1 MESTLAR
8 KLISKSLRMAKEC
21 RDRIPDSE
29 IIQLENVD
37 LKLIFTL
44 FRNMN
49 IIFEAPFTI
58 VVALILLFNESS
70 HYGFI
75 GVYWFLIAFLMQR
88 ELDGRM
94 MHCNQTKLGLIE
106 KRSNINYELFDKIK
120 EAKLIGWEDVITEKN
135 NDLFQEENHDHELF
149 YSYVTYYDITLL
161 MLPIFV
167 VFTITLYDANEEDPI
182 TVEQVYLML
191 SLLGICYNPM
201 KSVRTISIN
210 LHDGLHSLRRLARYF
225 HLPEEIKSTLV
236 DNTQG
241 AVGEVFIQQGTVA
254 TYPHSSYDFDVRV
267 DVGVSLMPGER
278 LCLLGKKK
286 AGCSSFLE
294 MLVGNLK
301 RVKGKVYVRG
311 RVSYLP
317 EKLFFLKDTVRENI
331 RFLNPRT
338 NNLDIE
344 EIYNELG
351 LNLDLRFEDDLQT
364 LMDDT
369 NKFTRTVLKKIAL
382 ARALTSDADLY
393 ILDSPF
399 TDVDG
404 EVAQLVEKRLR
415 EL

>member
-1 MESTLAR
+1 
-8 KLISKSLRMAKEC
+8 MAKEC